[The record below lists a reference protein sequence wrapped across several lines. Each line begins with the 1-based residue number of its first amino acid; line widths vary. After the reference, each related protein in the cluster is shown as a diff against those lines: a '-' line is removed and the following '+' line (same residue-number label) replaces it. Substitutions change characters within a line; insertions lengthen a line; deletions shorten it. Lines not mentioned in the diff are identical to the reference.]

1 MKGII
6 LAGGS
11 GTRLYP
17 MTIPCVK
24 QLLPIY
30 DKPMVYYPLATLM
43 QAGIREI
50 LLISTPEDLPR
61 FEELFG
67 DGSDL
72 GLEISYKAQSKP
84 RGIAEALI
92 LGADFIGGERVALIL
107 GDNLFHSFD
116 LESLLLDATETSGA
130 SVFGCE
136 VSDPSRYGV
145 VDFNEEMQV
154 TEIVEKPEHAPSPYA
169 VTGLYFYDHT
179 APEKAASLKPSL
191 RGELEITDLNNLYIK
206 ENNLTLHLLPRGFAW
221 LDTGTT
227 QALHQASSY
236 VQTLQERCG
245 IMIGCIEEI
254 AYLKNYITLEQLQK
268 LTEPLLKTPYGEYL
282 SNRYNAHHQL
292 ALDLFT

>member
-6 LAGGS
+6 LAGGN

-30 DKPMVYYPLATLM
+30 DKPMIYYPLATLM
-43 QAGIREI
+43 QAGIKEI
-50 LLISTPEDLPR
+50 MIISTKQDLPR
-61 FEELFG
+61 FKELFK
-67 DGSDL
+67 DGSEL
-72 GLEISYKAQSKP
+72 GLNLTYQVQEKP

-92 LGADFIGGERVALIL
+92 LGADFIENSRVALIL

-116 LESLLLDATETSGA
+116 LESLLRGAVKTKGA

-136 VSDPSRYGV
+136 VSDPTRYGV
-145 VDFNEEMQV
+145 VDFNEDMQV
-154 TEIVEKPEHAPSPYA
+154 TEIIEKPEYAPSPYA
-169 VTGLYFYDHT
+169 VTGLYFYDET
-179 APEKAASLKPSL
+179 VTEKALSLKPSS
-191 RGELEITDLNNLYIK
+191 RGELEITDLNNLYIQ

-254 AYLKNYITLEQLQK
+254 AYLKDYITLKQLQK
-268 LTEPLLKTPYGEYL
+268 LTEPLLKTPYGQYL
-282 SNRYNAHHQL
+282 ASRYNAHHQL

>member
-30 DKPMVYYPLATLM
+30 DKPMIYYPLATLM
-43 QAGIREI
+43 QAGVRDI
-50 LLISTPEDLPR
+50 LIISTPQDLPR
-61 FEELFG
+61 FEQLFG
-67 DGSDL
+67 DGSHL
-72 GLEISYKAQSKP
+72 GLTLSYQPQLAP
-84 RGIAEALI
+84 RGIAEALLI
-92 LGADFIGGERVALIL
+92 GADFIGDDSVALIL
-107 GDNLFHSFD
+107 GDNLYHSFD
-116 LESLLLDATETSGA
+116 IEGLLLDAVNTPGA

-145 VDFNEEMQV
+145 VGFNEEMQV
-154 TEIVEKPEHAPSPYA
+154 TEIVEKPEHPPSPYA
-169 VTGLYFYDHT
+169 ITGLYFYDNT
-179 APEKAASLKPSL
+179 AAQKAAKLKPSP
-191 RGELEITDLNNLYIK
+191 RGELEITDLNNLYIQ
-206 ENNLTLHLLPRGFAW
+206 ENALTLHLLPRGFAW

-227 QALHQASSY
+227 EALHQASSY

-254 AYLKNYITLEQLQK
+254 AYLKNYINLKELQTLA
-268 LTEPLLKTPYGEYL
+268 EPLEKTPYGQYL
-282 SNRYNAHHQL
+282 LNRYNAHHEL